1 MIKTILPQ
9 SRYLVYYGELFS
21 VLSWQVFKGHFQIII
36 FSVCLSRAATLLC
49 GLVCLCW
56 VSCNLETEMSVI
68 DWISALI
75 ISGTI
80 CVRKSKLLRYPQIP
94 SQMLVLCTFYMGIH
108 LISQNNV
115 IKLII
120 NFGKLLEVNVRVG
133 IYILLHAFI
142 L

>member
-1 MIKTILPQ
+1 MFERIENSQNMIKTIFPQ
-9 SRYLVYYGELFS
+9 LRYLVYYGELFS

-80 CVRKSKLLRYPQIP
+80 CVLSVVKASFSNRSCSPTTLFVYPLYGY
-94 SQMLVLCTFYMGIH
+94 SF
-108 LISQNNV
+108 
-115 IKLII
+115 
-120 NFGKLLEVNVRVG
+120 NFIGQCN
-133 IYILLHAFI
+133 
-142 L
+142 

>member
-1 MIKTILPQ
+1 MFERIENSQNMIKTIFPQ
-9 SRYLVYYGELFS
+9 LRYLVYYGELFS
-21 VLSWQVFKGHFQIII
+21 VLSWQVFKGHFKIII

-80 CVRKSKLLRYPQIP
+80 CVLSVVKASFSNRSCSPTTLFAYLLYGY
-94 SQMLVLCTFYMGIH
+94 SF
-108 LISQNNV
+108 
-115 IKLII
+115 
-120 NFGKLLEVNVRVG
+120 NFIGQCN
-133 IYILLHAFI
+133 
-142 L
+142 